1 MGILNNNIIKYAFD
15 NNPKGKNEIEEYK
28 KLLLKY
34 KQVLDWYRQDLQD
47 YNYMFLTRDENGN
60 IHFKDEHLPHPAPQ
74 VNSITK
80 EDVRDVLEAFPFPQD
95 DGITKEDVRN
105 VLDTFPFPQS
115 DGITKEDVR
124 NVLEAFPFPQSDG
137 ITKEDVREAL
147 DLHEV
152 LNNIDLV
159 SQKLEKIDNSFS
171 DYVYSD
177 PVLPDYEADFEA
189 INQNFIKL
197 EALLSSNSL
206 NDQVIHS
213 ITVTLYK
220 IEEKLNALEN
230 TVHTGFEFSNAKLE
244 ESINT
249 NTHEDILLKISELNQ
264 KVIHMHSDIN
274 REMDSKLASNSETI
288 GRKLESLIQEN
299 SFTNRKLV
307 TILSISTILN
317 VISVGLLLYFIF

>member
-60 IHFKDEHLPHPAPQ
+60 IHFKDEHFPHPAPQ
-74 VNSITK
+74 VNGVTKEDVRDVLDAFPFPQNDGITK
-80 EDVRDVLEAFPFPQD
+80 EDVRDVL
-95 DGITKEDVRN
+95 
-105 VLDTFPFPQS
+105 DT
-115 DGITKEDVR
+115 
-124 NVLEAFPFPQSDG
+124 FPFPQSDG

-206 NDQVIHS
+206 NEQVIHS

-230 TVHTGFEFSNAKLE
+230 TVHAGFEFSNAKLE

-249 NTHEDILLKISELNQ
+249 NTHEDVLLKISELNQ

-274 REMDSKLASNSETI
+274 REMETKLASNSETI